1 MNRVILA
8 LVFVLASCIP
18 ARAHILLTTP
28 YDVTGPSG
36 FATAS
41 APHAT
46 AISKNFD
53 FQGNNACIVYG
64 FGTATFSGG
73 LDTGFTLLSS
83 APTVM
88 LCHNL
93 TSGAWQAGITNG
105 PLLQSGTLTGVSLT
119 NAQAVYT
126 GANTPL
132 RDAADFFATS
142 TFLPGTQPDLW
153 GSGDL

>member
-1 MNRVILA
+1 MKRLLLFLCFLLA
-8 LVFVLASCIP
+8 IP
-18 ARAHILLTTP
+18 AHAHILLTTA
-28 YDVTGPSG
+28 YSVTGPAG
-36 FATAS
+36 FSSAS

-46 AISKNFD
+46 ATSKTFD
-53 FQGNNACIVYG
+53 FQANQACVIYS

-73 LDTGFTLLSS
+73 LDTGFTPLAG
-83 APTVM
+83 APTVT
-88 LCHNL
+88 LCLNL

-105 PLLQSGTLTGVSLT
+105 PLLQSGTLTGASLT